1 MKEREDVELK
11 SELDEIMRTV
21 EGIMKKVEH
30 MLPPKTEAAE
40 PIKE

>member
-1 MKEREDVELK
+1 MQDIDDMELK

-21 EGIMKKVEH
+21 EGIMKKVEPI
-30 MLPPKTEAAE
+30 LSPKNETAE